1 MLPEKWRNPP
11 CYAQACPAKGAQAA
25 FCKGRFCCGVRLP
38 RRRSG
43 AAKTA
48 RAQRTLGYFSSKLCA
63 ASRCAYPAFCLE
75 RAAACPQVFCH
86 SRPVCVAR
94 VAIWIAFSIK
104 GGDCMRFCPLSRFHS
119 GWRSQPLR
127 ISRVLFGA
135 GSCLPASFLPWRP
148 VCVAMGLYFL

>member
-48 RAQRTLGYFSSKLCA
+48 RAQKTLGHFSSRLCA
-63 ASRCAYPAFCLE
+63 ADRCAYPAFCLG
-75 RAAACPQVFCH
+75 RTTACPQEFCH

-104 GGDCMRFCPLSRFHS
+104 GGGLHAILPAFEISFRVAQPTAAHVPRFAWS
-119 GWRSQPLR
+119 
-127 ISRVLFGA
+127 
-135 GSCLPASFLPWRP
+135 GSCLPARFLPWRP

>member
-43 AAKTA
+43 AAKIA

-63 ASRCAYPAFCLE
+63 ADRCAYPAFCLE

-86 SRPVCVAR
+86 SRPVCVAM
-94 VAIWIAFSIK
+94 VAMWVAFSIK

-119 GWRSQPLR
+119 GWRSDCCAYPAFCLEWQ
-127 ISRVLFGA
+127 
-135 GSCLPASFLPWRP
+135 LPARKVF
-148 VCVAMGLYFL
+148 AMAARVRGQGGLYFL